1 MTVASSCS
9 TRFQASAFHVCRPA
23 ARVLHALCRWRHSS
37 AVSQSWPRARASDHH
52 ICAGAPP
59 PVAPPAAETIVC
71 LRKQLRAA
79 IVRLWCVARADLTPS
94 SPAQC
99 TRLSFARARGSASC
113 AFSPHLEGAPALP
126 KLAAPTRVRAPL
138 TRPACPPALAGA
150 RPPPTSSR
158 ASEPSQMCWRQ
169 QPDFVP
175 SLRPLWRLS
184 GRGCRSAWRSDGR
197 PACRA
202 DQPASRESR
211 LHRIRAEIDCV
222 CARKKVEQ
230 RKMLRRGRGNQVI
243 PAVWSC
249 AHGLCVTCEDTR
261 VDHDAE
267 CERCGSPEPD

>member
-1 MTVASSCS
+1 MQHSLPGE
-9 TRFQASAFHVCRPA
+9 RLPRLPPA

-99 TRLSFARARGSASC
+99 TRLSFARARGSATC

-150 RPPPTSSR
+150 RSPPTSSR
-158 ASEPSQMCWRQ
+158 ASEPSQMCWLASTARFRALA
-169 QPDFVP
+169 PASVAP
-175 SLRPLWRLS
+175 LRARLQERMAVRRATRMP
-184 GRGCRSAWRSDGR
+184 GRSA
-197 PACRA
+197 
-202 DQPASRESR
+202 
-211 LHRIRAEIDCV
+211 RIA
-222 CARKKVEQ
+222 
-230 RKMLRRGRGNQVI
+230 
-243 PAVWSC
+243 
-249 AHGLCVTCEDTR
+249 
-261 VDHDAE
+261 
-267 CERCGSPEPD
+267 